1 MGQKVN
7 PIGLRVGI
15 IRDWESKW
23 IERKKNYADL
33 LIEDTRLRR
42 AIKKNF
48 PAGSVSKVEIERSAN
63 RLRLT
68 IHTAKPGIVIGRGG
82 KGVDELRVRLEK
94 ATKKQVSIN
103 IQEIKRADLDAQL
116 VAENIAV
123 QIEKRIAFKRAMRQ
137 SLMRAMKAG
146 AKGIKITCSGRL
158 AGSEMARRETYKEGK
173 IPLHTLRAD
182 IDYGFWEAG
191 TTYGNIGIK
200 VWIYKGEV
208 LPDRPRLEQRLEPVY
223 EGRRRR

>member
-7 PIGLRVGI
+7 PIGLRIGI

-23 IERKKNYADL
+23 FERKRNFANL
-33 LIEDTRLRR
+33 LIEDVQIRKF
-42 AIKKNF
+42 IKQSF
-48 PAGSVSKVEIERSAN
+48 PPGSVSRIEIERSAN
-63 RLRLT
+63 RVRVT

-82 KGVDELRVRLEK
+82 KGVDDLRARLEHK
-94 ATKKQVSIN
+94 TGKQVSIN
-103 IQEIKRADLDAQL
+103 IQEIRRPDLDAQL

-137 SLMRAMKAG
+137 AILRAMKAG
-146 AKGIKITCSGRL
+146 AKGIKVTVAGRL
-158 AGSEMARRETYKEGK
+158 AGREMASRETYKEGK

-182 IDYGFWEAG
+182 IDYGFCEAA
-191 TTYGNIGIK
+191 TTYGNIGVK

-208 LPDRPRLEQRLEPVY
+208 LPERPRLLERLEPVY
-223 EGRRRR
+223 EGRRR

>member
-1 MGQKVN
+1 MGHKVN

-82 KGVDELRVRLEK
+82 KGVDELRVRLER

>member
-23 IERKKNYADL
+23 FERKKNYADL
-33 LIEDTRLRR
+33 LVEDTQVRKR
-42 AIKKNF
+42 IKQSF
-48 PAGSVSKVEIERSAN
+48 PAGSVSHIEIERSAN
-63 RLRLT
+63 RLRIT

-82 KGVDELRVRLEK
+82 KGVDELRARVERF
-94 ATKKQVSIN
+94 TGKQASIN
-103 IQEIKRADLDAQL
+103 IQEIRRADLDAQL

-137 SLMRAMKAG
+137 ALMRAIKSG
-146 AKGIKITCSGRL
+146 AKGIKITTSGRL

-182 IDYGFWEAG
+182 IDYGFYEAA

-200 VWIYKGEV
+200 VWIYRGEV
-208 LPDRPRLEQRLEPVY
+208 LPGPARPVERVEPVY

>member
-23 IERKKNYADL
+23 FERKKNYADL
-33 LIEDTRLRR
+33 LIEDTRIRR
-42 AIKKNF
+42 HIKGSF
-48 PAGSVSKVEIERSAN
+48 PAGSISRIEIERSAN
-63 RLRLT
+63 RVRVT

-82 KGVDELRVRLEK
+82 KGVDELRARLERM
-94 ATKKQVSIN
+94 TRKQVSIN
-103 IQEIKRADLDAQL
+103 IQEIRRADLDAQL

-137 SLMRAMKAG
+137 ALMRAMKAG
-146 AKGIKITCSGRL
+146 AKGIKITTSGRL
-158 AGSEMARRETYKEGK
+158 AGSEMARRETYKDGK

-182 IDYGFWEAG
+182 IDYGFYEAT

-200 VWIYKGEV
+200 VWIYRGEV
-208 LPDRPRLEQRLEPVY
+208 LPDRPRAQERVEPVY